1 MDIRGK
7 SRTTV
12 QLFSRAGRA
21 YPVGPVNG
29 EFLGEMVLPGM
40 ASSVPLLR
48 RFVGDALTA
57 AHHQSVDGAQLVTS
71 ELATNAVVHSRS
83 GWPGGLVTA
92 DVITFGDGL
101 ARIEV
106 TDEGG
111 TTLPR
116 PCNPDDGDCHGR
128 GLRLVEQLAQQW
140 GVRLDARG
148 WKTVWANVPT
158 TEDAPIGPADMSSYM
173 DELLP

>member
-12 QLFSRAGRA
+12 QLFGQAGRA
-21 YPVGPVNG
+21 QLVGPVNG

-40 ASSVPLLR
+40 ARSVPLLR
-48 RFVGDALTA
+48 RFVGDTLTVA
-57 AHHQSVDGAQLVTS
+57 QHQSVDGAQLVTS
-71 ELATNAVVHSRS
+71 ELVTNAVVHSRS
-83 GWPGGLVTA
+83 GWPGGLVTT
-92 DVITFGDGL
+92 DVIAFGDGL

-116 PCNPDDGDCHGR
+116 PRDPDDGDCHGR

-148 WKTVWANVPT
+148 WKTVWADVLT
-158 TEDAPIGPADMSSYM
+158 TEDAPIVLADMSSYM